1 MTKRGYADL
10 LARTYYHRVTAF
22 RPALQGGEHEVCRDA
37 KCALSRSAHTS
48 APTPP
53 DGNYVLPES
62 LYRLTLF
69 TRPELWFRLG
79 DRVEVTDTVGRVFHG
94 RASDSV
100 CYQSHCVTVI
110 EVERIADKEE
120 VDA

>member
-10 LARTYYHRVTAF
+10 LERTYYHRVTAF
-22 RPALQGGEHEVCRDA
+22 RPAPAGGEREVCREA

-53 DGNYVLPES
+53 DGGYVLPES
-62 LYRLTLF
+62 LYRLSLF

-94 RASDSV
+94 RTSDSI
-100 CYQSHCVTVI
+100 CYESHCVTVVEI
-110 EVERIADKEE
+110 ESIEDREVEA
-120 VDA
+120 

>member
-10 LARTYYHRVTAF
+10 LERTYYHRVTAF
-22 RPALQGGEHEVCRDA
+22 RPAADGTVRLLCQGA

-53 DGNYVLPES
+53 DGSYVLPES
-62 LYRLTLF
+62 LYRMSLF

-79 DRVEVTDTVGRVFHG
+79 DRLEVTDTHGRVFHA

-100 CYQSHCVTVI
+100 CYQSHCVTV
-110 EVERIADKEE
+110 VEIDRVTEE
-120 VDA
+120 EAAT